1 MRSFHAWLEI
11 LVWLAVLSRFGTL
24 AADDDDDMDID
35 DEDEDEPEKP
45 KAKPARPKP
54 EVEDTVIGIDLG
66 TTFSCVAVM
75 KKSGVEI
82 IPNDQG
88 NRITPSYV
96 SFTEGGKLIG
106 EAAKNEAS
114 LRPTQTMFD
123 IKRLIGRRYG
133 DETVKEDMKAL
144 PYKIVEDDSK
154 LMVQAEISGESKNMM
169 PEEISAMVLTKMKE
183 TAEAFLGQKVENA
196 VITVP
201 AYFSNSQRE
210 ATRDAGK
217 IAGLNVMRIIN
228 EPTAAALAY
237 GLDKKDEANILVY
250 DLGGGTFDV
259 SLLTVAEGVIEVVST
274 NGDTHLGGEDFDNR
288 LLKYLQEVFE
298 EKSGQKIGGD
308 KRAMSRLRQAAEK
321 AKIALSSA
329 KETKVDIESLANG
342 VDLQE
347 TVNRA
352 KFEELNND
360 LFKRTLLPVKQ
371 VLEDGKMKKDE
382 VDEIVLVGG
391 STRIP
396 KVQSLLKDFF
406 NGKEPNLGLNP
417 DEAVAYGAAVQGGI
431 LSGVGEDTVLLDI
444 TPISIGIETN
454 GGLMDIVIARNS
466 QIPVTKT
473 KSYVTTMPDTKDTSI
488 NVYEGERPLIK
499 HNNKLGGFILSGFP
513 TPSKAGLGHT
523 VTLDI
528 DVNGIMTVSA
538 KITASGEEKSM
549 TIEKTAADRLTQ
561 DQIDSMIQAAED
573 NREQDAKDKERASTK
588 ASFDKYEAE
597 MKKTKAETELPAE
610 EDKVISDKIA
620 ALRKLM
626 LDKDVENSDLKVSL
640 DEYKKE
646 IDDIIAQYPKKEKSS
661 EASQEE
667 DDDDDDPELAEEDPD
682 LDTVSM
688 DDQATPDDGSPAPAP
703 QEGEL

>member
-1 MRSFHAWLEI
+1 
-11 LVWLAVLSRFGTL
+11 
-24 AADDDDDMDID
+24 
-35 DEDEDEPEKP
+35 
-45 KAKPARPKP
+45 
-54 EVEDTVIGIDLG
+54 
-66 TTFSCVAVM
+66 
-75 KKSGVEI
+75 
-82 IPNDQG
+82 
-88 NRITPSYV
+88 
-96 SFTEGGKLIG
+96 
-106 EAAKNEAS
+106 
-114 LRPTQTMFD
+114 
-123 IKRLIGRRYG
+123 
-133 DETVKEDMKAL
+133 
-144 PYKIVEDDSK
+144 
-154 LMVQAEISGESKNMM
+154 
-169 PEEISAMVLTKMKE
+169 
-183 TAEAFLGQKVENA
+183 
-196 VITVP
+196 
-201 AYFSNSQRE
+201 
-210 ATRDAGK
+210 
-217 IAGLNVMRIIN
+217 
-228 EPTAAALAY
+228 
-237 GLDKKDEANILVY
+237 
-250 DLGGGTFDV
+250 
-259 SLLTVAEGVIEVVST
+259 
-274 NGDTHLGGEDFDNR
+274 
-288 LLKYLQEVFE
+288 
-298 EKSGQKIGGD
+298 
-308 KRAMSRLRQAAEK
+308 
-321 AKIALSSA
+321 
-329 KETKVDIESLANG
+329 
-342 VDLQE
+342 
-347 TVNRA
+347 
-352 KFEELNND
+352 
-360 LFKRTLLPVKQ
+360 
-371 VLEDGKMKKDE
+371 
-382 VDEIVLVGG
+382 VGG

-561 DQIDSMIQAAED
+561 DQIDSMIQEAED
-573 NREQDAKDKERASTK
+573 NREQDAKDKERATTK

-667 DDDDDDPELAEEDPD
+667 DDDDDDPELAEDDPD